1 MSLYNLSTTSHI
13 LHILDLTLDECIR
26 IISGSRGLHAI
37 FPWTYRLADY
47 PTRGIKRLGIPP
59 LRFTDGPKGVNLGR
73 STCFPVPLARGASW
87 DAALEECIGSAMAKE
102 ASAQGANALGAACI
116 NIIRHPGWGRAQ
128 ETYGAD
134 PVLLSAMGVALMKG
148 IQSENVMAVI
158 KHFACNSIEN
168 SRFKVSVEID
178 KQALH
183 EIYLP
188 HFKACAEAGA
198 AGFMTAYNKINGQH
212 CGQHHTLITKILREQ
227 WNFNGFVM
235 SDFFLGIRRTAG
247 ALNAGVDLEMP
258 QTFWFSK
265 RRIQK
270 AILAGKLNASR
281 VREAAGRVVT
291 QLRRFSGCKKSN
303 LGTVACDEHQ
313 QLSLESSRRSVV
325 LLKNQNN
332 SLPLADVSRIAV
344 VGRFACEANLGSEGS
359 VSVNPPVSTSLIQGL
374 EKILPDKK
382 IVYCNGSNLQKAIN
396 IAGRCDATIITA
408 GLKGSEEGEYFP
420 WIGGGDRK
428 RLELS
433 EKHIKRIV
441 SVGRASRNSIVVLFG
456 GSAFACGDWIKCVDS
471 ILMAWYLGMH
481 GGLALAEIIA
491 GKVNPSGRLPLTFP
505 RRTEDCPHFDPRAS
519 KIQYD
524 RYHDYRYMDK
534 KGIEPAF
541 AFGYGLTYTKFNYRN
556 ASIETFDPSRQ
567 KPFIRIKT
575 RIENIGDRD
584 GTEVVQL
591 YLTRPESNHIQ
602 NSSRELKGFRR
613 IEIAAGAFAEV
624 YFDIDF
630 RFMSFFDP
638 EKNQWEV
645 EPGIYKIGIG
655 PNASE
660 QPLELSIQI
669 PD

>member
-1 MSLYNLSTTSHI
+1 MNLS
-13 LHILDLTLDECIR
+13 DLTLDECIQ
-26 IISGSRGLHAI
+26 IISGSRGLHAAL
-37 FPWTYRLADY
+37 PWTYRLADY

-87 DAALEECIGSAMAKE
+87 DAELEERIGRAMAKE
-102 ASAQGANALGAACI
+102 ASAQGANALGSTCI

-134 PVLLSAMGVALMKG
+134 TVLLSAMGVALMKG
-148 IQSENVMAVI
+148 IQSGNVMAVI

-178 KQALH
+178 KQTLH

-198 AGFMTAYNKINGQH
+198 AGFMTAYNKINGKY
-212 CGQHHTLITKILREQ
+212 CGHHHTLITKILREQ

-235 SDFFLGIRRTAG
+235 SDFFLGIRGTAK

-258 QTFWFSK
+258 QAFWFSK
-265 RRIQK
+265 HRIKK
-270 AILAGKLNASR
+270 AIRAGKLDESR
-281 VREAAGRVVT
+281 VREAAVRVVA
-291 QLRRFSGCKKSN
+291 QLRRFSCHDHGRKKNSMETVGC
-303 LGTVACDEHQ
+303 TDHQ

-325 LLKNQNN
+325 LLKNQDN
-332 SLPLADVSRIAV
+332 SLPLAANISRIAV
-344 VGRFACEANLGSEGS
+344 IGRFACEANLGSEGS
-359 VSVNPPVSTSLIQGL
+359 VSVKPPVTTSLIQGL
-374 EKILPDKK
+374 EKIMPDKK
-382 IVYCNGSNLQKAIN
+382 IYYCNGSNLQKAIN
-396 IAGRCDATIITA
+396 LARICDATIITA
-408 GLKGSEEGEYFP
+408 GRKGSEEGEYFP

-428 RLELS
+428 KLELS
-433 EKHIKRIV
+433 EKHIKRIETI
-441 SVGRASRNSIVVLFG
+441 GLASKNSILILFG
-456 GSAFACGDWIKCVDS
+456 GSAFACGNWIKCVDS
-471 ILMAWYLGMH
+471 ILMAWYPGMH
-481 GGLALAEIIA
+481 GGQALAEIIA

-505 RRTEDCPHFDPRAS
+505 KQTEDCPHFDPRAS
-519 KIQYD
+519 KIRYD
-524 RYHDYRYMDK
+524 RYHDYRWMDK

-541 AFGYGLTYTKFNYRN
+541 PFGYGLTYTKFNYSN
-556 ASIETFDPSRQ
+556 ASIETLDPSRQ

-591 YLTRPESNHIQ
+591 YLTRPESNNIQ
-602 NSSRELKGFRR
+602 NSSRELKGFKR
-613 IEIAAGAFAEV
+613 IEIAAGAFSEV

-638 EKNQWEV
+638 KNNKWKI
-645 EPGIYKIGIG
+645 EPGVYKIGIG
-655 PNASE
+655 PNALE
-660 QPLELSIQI
+660 QPLELSVQI
-669 PD
+669 PG